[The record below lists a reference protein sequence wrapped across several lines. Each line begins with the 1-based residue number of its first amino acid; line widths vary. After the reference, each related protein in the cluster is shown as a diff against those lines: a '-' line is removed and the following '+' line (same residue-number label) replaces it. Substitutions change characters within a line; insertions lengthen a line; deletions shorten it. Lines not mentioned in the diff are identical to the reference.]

1 MSSRHKHI
9 LAAALTL
16 LILPTIETN
25 AQEKRSLEAEEYG
38 RWESPGQGR
47 LSPDGRWLV
56 HDIRRSDG
64 NNELRIHEIASGKV
78 TVAAF
83 GEAPAFSD
91 DSLYLAYRTNRHED
105 ERARMGDEGTPV
117 RNGLGLF
124 DTETGTTETID
135 GVASFAFSESGKYLA
150 IHRYPPERSRRNED
164 REDDDGPRGADLI
177 IRDLVRGA
185 DLHFGNVSEFA
196 WQDEGSLLAIITSA
210 EGRVGNGVRL
220 LDPASGRLRTL
231 DSADAVYS
239 GLAWREDADDLAA
252 FRSFENEDY
261 EGDSHS
267 LLAWRNLGSLD
278 RQDDGLSQFDPNQSA
293 GFPAEMRIVSFRRP
307 EWTEDGRAV
316 LFGIQPWDRKPEPPE
331 SDTDDENEEDA
342 TSVDKPSNVEVWHS
356 RDPQI
361 IPQQK
366 LTANRDREKND
377 LSIWHLESDT
387 FVRLGDETTET
398 VVALDGG
405 RSAIAL
411 DLRRAEFDAMFG
423 RGRRDVYLVDLE
435 DGARR
440 MILEQIPGGSRFPD
454 RTLTPSPDGRHIAYL
469 KDDDYW
475 IYDVRNDTHT
485 NVTDG
490 IPTSFVDVDDDHPS
504 PVVPPYGIAGWLE
517 GRDTL
522 LVYDKWDVW
531 SIPVNGSDPTRLT
544 RGAEQERRHR
554 YVRLDPEEDWIDP
567 DQAMYLS
574 TYGEWTKE
582 FGFARIPPGQNAE
595 QLVRMDKDLTR
606 LSKAEHADVFAFM
619 SQDFDDS
626 PDYFVGGPD
635 LNVLEQVTRTNP
647 FFEEYHWGRSELI
660 EYENSQ
666 GDRLQGA
673 LYYPADYEPGRQYP
687 MVVYIYEKLS
697 QSVHRFATPSERS
710 TYNTSVFTTQGY
722 FVLQPDIV
730 FRAREPGASALD
742 CITSGVEKVLETG
755 MIDRDRIGLIGH
767 SWGGYETAFLVT
779 QTDMFAAAVAGAAL
793 TNFFSMYGSVFWNSG
808 VPETGHFEV
817 GQERMEVPFW
827 EDIDAYIRNSPIY
840 SIENMNTPL
849 LMEFGDRDGSVD
861 WQQGIEMYN
870 AARRLGKEMVL
881 LVYPGENHSV
891 RRKENQI
898 DYHHRILDWFGHKLQ
913 GQEPAKWIIEG
924 MPHLEREKEIKR
936 ITDQQ
941 Q

>member
-1 MSSRHKHI
+1 
-9 LAAALTL
+9 
-16 LILPTIETN
+16 
-25 AQEKRSLEAEEYG
+25 
-38 RWESPGQGR
+38 
-47 LSPDGRWLV
+47 
-56 HDIRRSDG
+56 
-64 NNELRIHEIASGKV
+64 
-78 TVAAF
+78 
-83 GEAPAFSD
+83 
-91 DSLYLAYRTNRHED
+91 
-105 ERARMGDEGTPV
+105 
-117 RNGLGLF
+117 
-124 DTETGTTETID
+124 
-135 GVASFAFSESGKYLA
+135 
-150 IHRYPPERSRRNED
+150 
-164 REDDDGPRGADLI
+164 
-177 IRDLVRGA
+177 
-185 DLHFGNVSEFA
+185 
-196 WQDEGSLLAIITSA
+196 
-210 EGRVGNGVRL
+210 
-220 LDPASGRLRTL
+220 
-231 DSADAVYS
+231 
-239 GLAWREDADDLAA
+239 
-252 FRSFENEDY
+252 
-261 EGDSHS
+261 
-267 LLAWRNLGSLD
+267 
-278 RQDDGLSQFDPNQSA
+278 
-293 GFPAEMRIVSFRRP
+293 
-307 EWTEDGRAV
+307 
-316 LFGIQPWDRKPEPPE
+316 
-331 SDTDDENEEDA
+331 
-342 TSVDKPSNVEVWHS
+342 
-356 RDPQI
+356 
-361 IPQQK
+361 
-366 LTANRDREKND
+366 
-377 LSIWHLESDT
+377 
-387 FVRLGDETTET
+387 
-398 VVALDGG
+398 
-405 RSAIAL
+405 
-411 DLRRAEFDAMFG
+411 
-423 RGRRDVYLVDLE
+423 
-435 DGARR
+435 
-440 MILEQIPGGSRFPD
+440 
-454 RTLTPSPDGRHIAYL
+454 
-469 KDDDYW
+469 
-475 IYDVRNDTHT
+475 
-485 NVTDG
+485 
-490 IPTSFVDVDDDHPS
+490 
-504 PVVPPYGIAGWLE
+504 
-517 GRDTL
+517 
-522 LVYDKWDVW
+522 
-531 SIPVNGSDPTRLT
+531 
-544 RGAEQERRHR
+544 
-554 YVRLDPEEDWIDP
+554 
-567 DQAMYLS
+567 
-574 TYGEWTKE
+574 
-582 FGFARIPPGQNAE
+582 
-595 QLVRMDKDLTR
+595 MDKDLTR

-626 PDYFVGGPD
+626 PDYFVGGPN

-730 FRAREPGASALD
+730 FRAREPRASALD